1 MDGEA
6 LCSDVSF
13 MFVLVLFV
21 HQYNFVS
28 QWWDPRRLEG
38 VVLLTWCSTGVYSEE
53 GCKIS
58 IVGGHKNGVF
68 IKWKRWSYK
77 EHGSERQI
85 GQMPY

>member
-38 VVLLTWCSTGVYSEE
+38 VVLLT
-53 GCKIS
+53 
-58 IVGGHKNGVF
+58 
-68 IKWKRWSYK
+68 
-77 EHGSERQI
+77 
-85 GQMPY
+85 